1 MRVLL
6 LSGCFLAR
14 CLASAVLLL
23 RSWLFFGLEYFG
35 ADVPTADTRSKH
47 FMRNFHRCYAEA
59 ILTFVLVV
67 SRYCRLLKSSAS
79 ATGGDASGGQARLE
93 AIEEEETVRMH
104 LAALKREEV
113 ALQVGFARVLV
124 SSSFFFF
131 LPVEYRPSSREK
143 RMLRRY
149 FPSMLFIPC
158 KTAPS
163 TDMTFLLLRFR
174 CTPSLSPRSRTHHTF
189 APDVTET
196 VPSHQT
202 SSRFRRRQ
210 AAAFCSAPH
219 LFSRPV
225 LS

>member
-1 MRVLL
+1 M
-6 LSGCFLAR
+6 
-14 CLASAVLLL
+14 
-23 RSWLFFGLEYFG
+23 
-35 ADVPTADTRSKH
+35 PTADTRSKH

-131 LPVEYRPSSREK
+131 SARGVSAFVKGKADAAPLLSFNVVHPV
-143 RMLRRY
+143 
-149 FPSMLFIPC
+149 
-158 KTAPS
+158 
-163 TDMTFLLLRFR
+163 
-174 CTPSLSPRSRTHHTF
+174 
-189 APDVTET
+189 
-196 VPSHQT
+196 
-202 SSRFRRRQ
+202 
-210 AAAFCSAPH
+210 
-219 LFSRPV
+219 
-225 LS
+225 